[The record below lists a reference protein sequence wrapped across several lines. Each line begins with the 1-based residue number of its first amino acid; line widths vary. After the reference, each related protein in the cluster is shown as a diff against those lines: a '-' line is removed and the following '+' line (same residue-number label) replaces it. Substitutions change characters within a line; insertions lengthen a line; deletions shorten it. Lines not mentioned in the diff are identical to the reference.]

1 MRIRLIESPCGLFM
15 VQVWGPEGAWVT
27 GNTFTDFRTATDHYK
42 VLQEFH
48 GANITVLH
56 ESTT

>member
-1 MRIRLIESPCGLFM
+1 MRIRLIEDATGLYM

-27 GNTFTDFRTATDHYK
+27 GNTFTDIRTASDYYN
-42 VLQEFH
+42 VLKEFH

-56 ESTT
+56 ECAI